1 MFYAIRKLV
10 TLFSFFAASISFS
23 QTVSAYN
30 INPSQISM
38 SGISAGAFFANQMH
52 VAYSQTLTGGVAMI
66 AGGIYNCS
74 NGNVN
79 TALNTCMKGTT
90 TSAVVDQT
98 VNDIKSLSKT
108 GKVDNID
115 NIANSKVFLIS
126 GKFDDVVLTPA
137 MDRVEELYLKLG
149 VPAKNI
155 KYNKSIE
162 MGHAFPTVDYGNTC
176 STPRSKPFISKCNY
190 DGAYEIL
197 NYFHGPLKNKKAF
210 VEKNLI
216 SYSQN
221 KFFENKATGFTST
234 FSGSSNSLAET
245 GAVYVPTACQQ
256 GEECALHIS
265 FHGCMQSRD
274 DIGDDYLKKLGLN
287 EWAEGN
293 NIIVFYPQAVKNYI
307 LGNPNS
313 CFDWWGYTGPEYHTK
328 NSVQM
333 NIVYKMIKDLIKK

>member
-1 MFYAIRKLV
+1 MSFAKRLLL
-10 TLFSFFAASISFS
+10 TLFVPISAF
-23 QTVSAYN
+23 AYN
-30 INPSQISM
+30 VNPDKISM

-74 NGNVN
+74 NANVN
-79 TALNTCMKGTT
+79 TALNVCMKGTNPP
-90 TSAVVDQT
+90 SAVDQT
-98 VNDIKSLSKT
+98 VADIKTLSKNN
-108 GKVDNID
+108 KVDAVE
-115 NIANSKVFLIS
+115 NIAKAKIFLMS

-137 MDRVEELYLKLG
+137 VDKVEELYLKLN

-162 MGHAFPTVDYGNTC
+162 MGHAFPTLDYGNSCQTA
-176 STPRSKPFISKCNY
+176 RSKPFISKCNY

-197 NYFHGPLKNKKAF
+197 NYFHGPLENKKAF

-216 SYSQN
+216 FYSQN
-221 KFFENKATGFTST
+221 KFFEKTSI
-234 FSGSSNSLAET
+234 FQAGSQNSMADV
-245 GAVYVPTACQQ
+245 GAVYVPTNCQQ

-265 FHGCMQSRD
+265 FHGCMQSRQ

-293 NIIVFYPQAVKNYI
+293 NIIVFYPQVIKNFV

-313 CFDWWGYTGPEYHTK
+313 CWDWWGYTGSEYHTK
-328 NSVQM
+328 KSVQM
-333 NIVYKMIKDLIKK
+333 NIVYKMIQDLIKK

>member
-1 MFYAIRKLV
+1 MSFALRNVVTFFSLLAALV
-10 TLFSFFAASISFS
+10 SFS
-23 QTVSAYN
+23 TTTQAYN
-30 INPSQISM
+30 VNPAQISM

-52 VAYSQTLTGGVAMI
+52 VAYSQTLTGGIAMI

-79 TALNTCMKGTT
+79 TALNTCMKGTNAAT
-90 TSAVVDQT
+90 AVDQT
-98 VNDIKSLSKT
+98 VNDIKTLSKNN
-108 GKVDNID
+108 KVDNVQ
-115 NIANSKVFLIS
+115 NIAQAKVFLLS

-137 MDRVEELYLKLG
+137 MDKVEELYLKLG

-162 MGHAFPTVDYGNTC
+162 MGHAFPTVDYGNNC
-176 STPRSKPFISKCNY
+176 QTPRSKPFISKCNY

-197 NYFHGPLKNKKAF
+197 NAFHGPLKNKKAF
-210 VEKNLI
+210 IQKNLI
-216 SYSQN
+216 SYAQN
-221 KFFENKATGFTST
+221 KFFEQKTSI
-234 FSGSSNSLAET
+234 FSTSSNSLAET
-245 GAVYVPTACQQ
+245 GAVYVPTSCQQ

-274 DIGDDYLKKLGLN
+274 DIGDDYLKKLGFN

-293 NIIVFYPQAVKNYI
+293 NIIVFYPQAIKNYV

-313 CFDWWGYTGPEYHTK
+313 CFDWWGYTGSEYHTK

-333 NIVYKMIKDLIKK
+333 SLIYKMIQDLIKK

>member
-1 MFYAIRKLV
+1 MNFMA
-10 TLFSFFAASISFS
+10 TLFSFFAALISFS
-23 QTVSAYN
+23 HTAQAYN
-30 INPSQISM
+30 VNPAQVSM
-38 SGISAGAFFANQMH
+38 SGISAGAFFASQMH

-74 NGNVN
+74 KGNVN

-90 TSAVVDQT
+90 TSTVVDQT
-98 VNDIKSLSKT
+98 VNDINNLSKIN
-108 GKVDNID
+108 KVDSVQNIS
-115 NIANSKVFLIS
+115 ASKIFLMS

-162 MGHAFPTVDYGNTC
+162 MGHAFPTVDFGNTC
-176 STPRSKPFISKCNY
+176 SAPRSKPFISKCNY

-197 NYFHGPLKNKKAF
+197 NYFHGPLKNKKVF

-216 SYSQN
+216 SFAQN
-221 KFFENKATGFTST
+221 KFFEKKAAVIPSIV
-234 FSGSSNSLAET
+234 SGTANSLAET
-245 GAVYVPTACQQ
+245 GAVYVPTACQE
-256 GEECALHIS
+256 GTECSLHIS

-274 DIGDDYLKKLGLN
+274 DIGDDYIRKLGFN

-293 NIIVFYPQAVKNYI
+293 NVIVFYPQAIKNYAM
-307 LGNPNS
+307 GNPNS
-313 CFDWWGYTGPEYHTK
+313 CFDWWGYTGAEYHTK

-333 NIVYKMIKDLIKK
+333 GLIFKMIQDLIKQ